1 MVPSNV
7 VRASHTIMESVNVR
21 LKSNVCVDKC
31 IIRIFLRLSVIF
43 RFSFPETG
51 PFREP
56 LNYLNVGR
64 DTNGNII
71 MYKCILNGFFSI
83 WSRWTA
89 WALHR
94 GMTAFRRVEMFITRG
109 AERVF
114 FKIIYCFFLVANPK
128 IFQENYSIY
137 LIISPR
143 SLDKKHSF
151 NFGIAIY
158 TYNIYVY
165 TR

>member
-1 MVPSNV
+1 MAGWVRLTPEYMVIISYYMNMVPSNV
-7 VRASHTIMESVNVR
+7 GRASHTIMESVNVR

-71 MYKCILNGFFSI
+71 MYKCILNGFFF
-83 WSRWTA
+83 RFGVDE
-89 WALHR
+89 LH
-94 GMTAFRRVEMFITRG
+94 E
-109 AERVF
+109 
-114 FKIIYCFFLVANPK
+114 
-128 IFQENYSIY
+128 
-137 LIISPR
+137 
-143 SLDKKHSF
+143 H
-151 NFGIAIY
+151 Y
-158 TYNIYVY
+158 TEG
-165 TR
+165 

>member
-1 MVPSNV
+1 MVEENISTNGRVGQANTPEYMVIISYYECMVPSNV
-7 VRASHTIMESVNVR
+7 GRASHTIMESVNVR

-71 MYKCILNGFFSI
+71 MTYKCILNGYFF
-83 WSRWTA
+83 RFGVDE
-89 WALHR
+89 LH
-94 GMTAFRRVEMFITRG
+94 E
-109 AERVF
+109 
-114 FKIIYCFFLVANPK
+114 
-128 IFQENYSIY
+128 
-137 LIISPR
+137 
-143 SLDKKHSF
+143 H
-151 NFGIAIY
+151 Y
-158 TYNIYVY
+158 TEG
-165 TR
+165 